1 MTEAPTPNNNGMHFD
16 IVSDS
21 KTYSIDMTITHE
33 NIAIKAN
40 AVNSLKNDVFDNSF
54 SLSQIQSN
62 KYFKMCE
69 SLNEAFLLLSE
80 LANSKEKKVITNSA
94 KEISIVFPIN
104 NALVKEI
111 SFQLKLKEKNL
122 EDKVNELYNLV
133 ERQQTEINSLKKE
146 VEELKAQKKKEEE
159 NQDDTDEKFKL
170 KSSLILNKDKDEAA
184 IRDWINPYKKN
195 KFKLIFRMSRD
206 GSNCS
211 DFHRCCDNKGP
222 TLLLIKTDKNYRFGA
237 YTPLNWVTPSSGEIN
252 DPSDN
257 ITFLFSLN
265 KMKKFTKIPGKDP
278 RTARSHKDYGPL
290 LGGGTDLGVKADM
303 RTGFSYNNGTYLT
316 NSELHDEGS
325 NSSFNIS
332 EMEVFQVEE
341 TK

>member
-1 MTEAPTPNNNGMHFD
+1 MAEAPTPNNNGMHFD

-40 AVNSLKNDVFDNSF
+40 AVNSLKNDVFENSF

-69 SLNEAFLLLSE
+69 SLNEAFLLLTE
-80 LANSKEKKVITNSA
+80 LANSKEKKIITNSP

-122 EDKVNELYNLV
+122 EDKIDELYNLI
-133 ERQQTEINSLKKE
+133 EKQQTEINSLKKE
-146 VEELKAQKKKEEE
+146 VEELKTQKKKEEE
-159 NQDDTDEKFKL
+159 NPDKTEERFKL

-184 IRDWINPYKKN
+184 IRDWINAYKKL
-195 KFKLIFRMSRD
+195 KFRLIFRMSRD

-252 DPSDN
+252 DPKDN
-257 ITFLFSLN
+257 VTFLFSLN
-265 KMKKFTKIPGKDP
+265 KMKKFTKIPGKGP
-278 RTARSHKDYGPL
+278 QTARSQKEYGPL
-290 LGGGTDLGVKADM
+290 LGAATDLGVNKDM
-303 RTGFSYNNGTYLT
+303 RTGWSGNNTYLT
-316 NSELHDEGS
+316 NCELTDGS
-325 NSSFNIS
+325 GNFNIS
-332 EMEVFQVEE
+332 EMEVFKVEE
-341 TK
+341 IN

>member
-69 SLNEAFLLLSE
+69 SLNEAFLLLTE

-159 NQDDTDEKFKL
+159 NQLEKLKL

-184 IRDWINPYKKN
+184 IREWINPYKRN
-195 KFKLIFRMSRD
+195 KFTLIFRMSRD
-206 GSNCS
+206 GAHCS

-265 KMKKFTKIPGKDP
+265 KMKKFTKIPGKNP
-278 RTARSHKDYGPL
+278 HTARSQKDYGPL
-290 LGGGTDLGVKADM
+290 LGFGPDLGVNADM
-303 RTGFSYNNGTYLT
+303 RTGWSNNDTYLT
-316 NSELHDEGS
+316 NRELHDGGS
-325 NSSFNIS
+325 NDNFNIS